1 MDEAQIRLIKARVE
15 EELRQK
21 EMSFLEFWLT
31 ELKSLTGKRHPDL
44 AGLQSDLKVLM
55 GRMETR
61 LRTLKSGS
69 GKGYV

>member
-21 EMSFLEFWLT
+21 EMAFLEFWLN
-31 ELKSLTGKRHPDL
+31 EMKSIAGKRHPDL

-61 LRTLKSGS
+61 LRTLKGGS